1 MGRRGP
7 PKQPTRLRVLR
18 GNPSKEPVPADE
30 PQPSADQ
37 VAPPPFCQ
45 GEAADLFTGYAKQLR
60 DLGLVTNLDVDA
72 LGQYCVS
79 MVMFRQHLEVCQ
91 RGGAV
96 NVVRDENGKVRF
108 TQVSASFTIVNK
120 LMGQMLRIGQQFGM
134 TPSSRTALATND
146 GKANDPLAAWLQKH
160 A

>member
-7 PKQPTRLRVLR
+7 PKQPTSLRVLR
-18 GNPSKEPVPADE
+18 GNPSREPVPDNE
-30 PQPSADQ
+30 PQPPADQ

-45 GEAADLFTGYAKQLR
+45 GEAAALFEGYAKQLKA
-60 DLGLVTNLDVDA
+60 LGLVTNIDVDA

-79 MVMFRQHLEVCQ
+79 MVLFQQHLEICN

-96 NVVRDENGKVRF
+96 NVVRDENGKLRF
-108 TQVSASFTIVNK
+108 TQVSASFTIVSK
-120 LMGQMLRIGQQFGM
+120 LMAQMLRIGQQFGM
-134 TPSSRTALATND
+134 TPSSRTALASTD
-146 GKANDPLAAWLQKH
+146 GKPHDPLSAWLKKH